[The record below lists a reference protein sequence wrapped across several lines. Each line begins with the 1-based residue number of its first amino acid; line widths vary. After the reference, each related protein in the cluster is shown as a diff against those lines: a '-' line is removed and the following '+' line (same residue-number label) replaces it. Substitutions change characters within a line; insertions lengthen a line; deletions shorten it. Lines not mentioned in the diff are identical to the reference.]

1 MKTIEYW
8 MLITTR
14 KNNSGVIA
22 LYTSDDLRVWKD
34 QGILFKNDM
43 GTDSNLECPTLIK
56 YG

>member
-1 MKTIEYW
+1 